1 MKLSVR
7 LFVAT
12 ALITT
17 ASTVGVG
24 VAGLSSSF
32 NTEVQRVDRA
42 MQQIVSAATDAPGD
56 QLSAAVQ
63 AAATTNAPVSV
74 GLVDSQ
80 QQLTIFQGD
89 DQLVH
94 GVPKASVL
102 KAAKSSAVTVAGS
115 PDFRLRTI
123 SIYGGNYVLLA
134 SSLHD
139 IQAARDANVLLLMAF
154 TSIAVL
160 LSLALIWV
168 LLRRDIGVVEGLAGA
183 ARRIAKNEQ
192 TELPQVKGNSEVA
205 QLARSLDD
213 MVRTLESAVTTERN
227 AQEAMK
233 AFIGDASHELRTP
246 LTVIKGY
253 TELLSAKGDDSEFRA
268 KAIDRVSTEVVRM
281 EQLVS
286 DLLLLAQLGEER
298 QLPKVAVDLT
308 KLISD
313 ACGDMQ
319 TLQPERSVELE
330 LQPGVVVTGSGDHLV
345 QLLNNLC
352 SNIQRHTPL
361 DALVRVRLVAAG
373 GAAVLTIDDAGP
385 GLSAEVYERGI
396 EGFERFDAFA
406 SRQNGGTGLGMT
418 IMRAIVAEH
427 GGKMKLSRSDLG
439 GLRTEISLPL

>member
-1 MKLSVR
+1 
-7 LFVAT
+7 VAT

-32 NTEVQRVDRA
+32 NTELNRVDRA
-42 MQQIVSAATDAPGD
+42 LQQITDATNSTPGD

-63 AAATTNAPVSV
+63 AAGLTSAPVSV

-80 QQLTIFQGD
+80 RRLTIFQGD
-89 DQLVH
+89 DQLVNE
-94 GVPKASVL
+94 VPETVEL
-102 KAAKSSAVTVAGS
+102 KAATKGPITVGGG
-115 PDFRLRTI
+115 PEFRLRTI
-123 SIYGGNYVLLA
+123 AIYGGNYVLMA
-134 SSLHD
+134 SSMHD
-139 IQAARDANVLLLMAF
+139 ILAARDANVLLLIIF

-160 LSLALIWV
+160 LSLGLIWF
-168 LLRRDIGVVEGLAGA
+168 LLRRDIGVVEGLAVA

-192 TELPQVKGNSEVA
+192 ADLPQVKGNSEVA
-205 QLARSLDD
+205 QLAQSLTE
-213 MVRTLESAVTTERN
+213 MVNTLESAVTTERN
-227 AQEAMK
+227 AQAAMK

-253 TELLSAKGDDSEFRA
+253 TELLGAKGDDEAFRA

-298 QLPKVAVDLT
+298 QLPKAPVDLT
-308 KLISD
+308 RIISD
-313 ACGDMQ
+313 AFGDMQ
-319 TLQPERSVELE
+319 TLQPERLVSLELE
-330 LQPGVVVTGSGDHLV
+330 PAVTVTASGDHLV

-352 SNIQRHTPL
+352 SNIQRHTPVG
-361 DALVRVRLVAAG
+361 AAVRVRLATAD
-373 GAAVLTIDDAGP
+373 GAAVLAIDDAGP
-385 GLSAEVYERGI
+385 GLADEVYARGI

-427 GGKMKLSRSDLG
+427 AGKMRLSRSELG

>member
-1 MKLSVR
+1 
-7 LFVAT
+7 
-12 ALITT
+12 
-17 ASTVGVG
+17 
-24 VAGLSSSF
+24 
-32 NTEVQRVDRA
+32 
-42 MQQIVSAATDAPGD
+42 
-56 QLSAAVQ
+56 
-63 AAATTNAPVSV
+63 
-74 GLVDSQ
+74 
-80 QQLTIFQGD
+80 
-89 DQLVH
+89 
-94 GVPKASVL
+94 
-102 KAAKSSAVTVAGS
+102 
-115 PDFRLRTI
+115 
-123 SIYGGNYVLLA
+123 
-134 SSLHD
+134 
-139 IQAARDANVLLLMAF
+139 
-154 TSIAVL
+154 
-160 LSLALIWV
+160 
-168 LLRRDIGVVEGLAGA
+168 VVEGLAGA

-253 TELLSAKGDDSEFRA
+253 TELLSAKGDDAEFRA

-361 DALVRVRLVAAG
+361 DALVRVRLVAADS
-373 GAAVLTIDDAGP
+373 AAVLTIDDAGP

-406 SRQNGGTGLGMT
+406 SRQNGGSGLGMT